1 MSRRR
6 GGGPSRA
13 APPAGPR
20 PGPPLVAAGLGLV
33 LGAAGAPA
41 LLERL
46 SGGARFEELE
56 FAVITPHRV
65 AALKDPLNARGMRV
79 EGGALH
85 MVPAAFEQ
93 ADRLV
98 LRDER
103 AVGAVAVRLA
113 PGSAP
118 LNLLL
123 MPPAGSMADP
133 VPVVVH
139 PDGFS
144 GHPGTPLRP
153 TGGGVRLWLDGERYL
168 VETPEGPVEV
178 ARHGGGTLELSA
190 VRQPGQAADEVDEVL
205 LDEITV
211 TAADGSSLA
220 ALRFEAAGPPL
231 AARLAVAG
239 IGALVGLCAGLLAS
253 GGLLGALGAVLG
265 LALPALVLSLPYTT
279 LLSVVERLVLVR
291 TTARELLAVLLG
303 LSLLPLLAGGL
314 LATGL
319 LAAPAAP
326 DGAADRAPARA
337 WVGLVV
343 LCALLGAR
351 GLEGLAM
358 LWALPG
364 ALLLLLPL
372 RAAAAS
378 GAALWGALLRASPA
392 PLLVAGL
399 GWGAGLL
406 PALLWQ
412 LLLLWA
418 EAPRLAAR
426 AARPGA
432 DALLLS
438 LLALPLGAEALLR
451 QTYLDQAWS
460 AERLSGVEAGANDEV
475 DDFAP
480 FWIGRCGADAG
491 KLVVWWLGGSAAGG
505 AYQEGATPE
514 MYFPAQLHERLC
526 AAGFALRTVNFAN
539 GGRDS
544 HTFSRGVAKALQSDR
559 PDVVFAYWG
568 VNDLLT
574 SSAGL
579 TRKERE
585 AAAATRGAV
594 ATGLLGVGR
603 RARLLNG
610 AALWARPVD
619 KAEAPDRPAVP
630 VDDAMENHARLLTAL
645 QGAGAELVLIPEQ
658 ARPRPYAMLASYRE
672 AQQRFVAQQAK
683 GVEWVD
689 AGQLGFT
696 RALQEPGAAERL
708 LVDSNHLAPEGHAI
722 LAEVLEGPA
731 KAALQRRR
739 EARDGAAP

>member
-1 MSRRR
+1 
-6 GGGPSRA
+6 
-13 APPAGPR
+13 
-20 PGPPLVAAGLGLV
+20 
-33 LGAAGAPA
+33 
-41 LLERL
+41 
-46 SGGARFEELE
+46 
-56 FAVITPHRV
+56 
-65 AALKDPLNARGMRV
+65 
-79 EGGALH
+79 
-85 MVPAAFEQ
+85 
-93 ADRLV
+93 
-98 LRDER
+98 
-103 AVGAVAVRLA
+103 
-113 PGSAP
+113 
-118 LNLLL
+118 
-123 MPPAGSMADP
+123 
-133 VPVVVH
+133 
-139 PDGFS
+139 
-144 GHPGTPLRP
+144 
-153 TGGGVRLWLDGERYL
+153 
-168 VETPEGPVEV
+168 
-178 ARHGGGTLELSA
+178 
-190 VRQPGQAADEVDEVL
+190 
-205 LDEITV
+205 
-211 TAADGSSLA
+211 
-220 ALRFEAAGPPL
+220 
-231 AARLAVAG
+231 
-239 IGALVGLCAGLLAS
+239 
-253 GGLLGALGAVLG
+253 
-265 LALPALVLSLPYTT
+265 
-279 LLSVVERLVLVR
+279 
-291 TTARELLAVLLG
+291 
-303 LSLLPLLAGGL
+303 
-314 LATGL
+314 
-319 LAAPAAP
+319 
-326 DGAADRAPARA
+326 
-337 WVGLVV
+337 VGLVAV
-343 LCALLGAR
+343 CALIGAR
-351 GLEGLAM
+351 GLEGAGL

-378 GAALWGALLRASPA
+378 GVALWGALLRASPA

-412 LLLLWA
+412 LLVLWA

-460 AERLSGVEAGANDEV
+460 AARLSGVESGANDEV

-480 FWIGRCGADAG
+480 FWIGRCGQDAG

-505 AYQEGATPE
+505 AYQEGATAE
-514 MYFPAQLHERLC
+514 MYFPAKLHERLC

-544 HTFSRGVAKALQSDR
+544 HTFSRGVDKALQSDR

-619 KAEAPDRPAVP
+619 TAETPDRPAVP
-630 VDDAMENHARLLTAL
+630 VADAIENHARLLAAL

-672 AQQRFVAQQAK
+672 AQQQFVAQHAK